1 MHIISCII
9 FASFDR
15 TISGIYFREDQ
26 FLHSSV
32 CSLFYSNLDHT
43 SAIHLHKK
51 ERNKERKRERERM
64 KERKKKHKYM
74 KIFLKVQN

>member
-32 CSLFYSNLDHT
+32 CSIFCSNVDHT

-51 ERNKERKRERERM
+51 ERKKEIKKEREREKERM
-64 KERKKKHKYM
+64 KERKKKHKY
-74 KIFLKVQN
+74 I

>member
-32 CSLFYSNLDHT
+32 CSLFCSNLDHT

-51 ERNKERKRERERM
+51 EIKKERERER
-64 KERKKKHKYM
+64 KNERKKKHKYM
-74 KIFLKVQN
+74 KIFLEVQN